1 METKPAPAPLEQA
14 DQIFRTRE
22 YKSALDGYLKAV
34 EAAESERDRSSQVE
48 ALAQVARCHS
58 LLHQLDEG
66 ETWLERARRAA
77 TPEDPQGWS
86 RYLGV
91 RGIFERER
99 GNRDRAKA
107 TFIEMYEYCTRQGLH
122 RRAIDAVHHIAIV
135 APPDEQ
141 VAWAH
146 KGIDA
151 AEKAGDEKWLA
162 VLWNNLGATFEDRK
176 QYDSALEAY
185 VKAREFH
192 HKTGDESARLVADW
206 AVGHAY
212 RLVGKNDTA
221 MEWLKKTLVSARERY
236 TKNPGPE
243 TAEWVGFCLQDIGEV
258 LLAKEDR
265 DAGLRHLKEARAS
278 LVEGGIEKWWAEAL
292 KKLDARIDELE
303 QANRSP

>member
-1 METKPAPAPLEQA
+1 MEANSAPALLEQA
-14 DQIFRTRE
+14 DQIFRGRE
-22 YKSALDGYLKAV
+22 TKSALDGYLKAA
-34 EAAESERDRSSQVE
+34 EAAESERDRSAQVE

-66 ETWLERARRAA
+66 ETWLQRARRAA

-107 TFIEMYEYCTRQGLH
+107 TFIEMYEYCTRHGLH
-122 RRAIDAVHHIAIV
+122 RRAIDAVHHVAIV

-162 VLWNNLGATFEDRK
+162 ILWNNLGATFEDRK
-176 QYDSALEAY
+176 QYDRALEAY

-206 AVGHAY
+206 AVGHAH

-221 MEWLKKTLVSARERY
+221 MEWLKKTLASARERY
-236 TKNPGPE
+236 TKDPGPE

-258 LLAKEDR
+258 LLAREDR

-278 LVEGGIEKWWAEAL
+278 LVEAGIEKWWAEAL
-292 KKLDARIDELE
+292 KKLDARIAEVE
-303 QANRSP
+303 KP